1 MAQEVIELEIK
12 ANVKPATK
20 QVDEFTESV
29 DNAKDAQKELNEQIS
44 IQNKVLNDLEKELV
58 ELKAQQDKIPKG
70 AFYAGMADLN
80 KKIKET
86 EKNLK
91 LEKIGLKDLEN
102 QQKDNNRA
110 LKEQAKDLKEVNKEA
125 TDSIGN
131 FRVMGVSLNGVK
143 SAFGKIIPIAKT
155 MFGTIKAGLIST
167 GIGAFVVAIGS
178 LVAYFTSTKKGV
190 DQLKVAFTAIGATI
204 NVLKDRLS
212 DVGEAISLVF
222 QGKWSEA
229 ADKLKQS
236 VKGIVAEIKEEIKV
250 MTSLE
255 KRTQALRDAEIE
267 FTVQRAKTRKEIEKA
282 RLLAEDETKSQEVRI
297 EALKK
302 ALKLEQE
309 TTNKEL
315 ELAREKVAIKTEQ
328 MATAKNLV
336 EAEKELA
343 DLRADVINKET
354 KSFRLQKRVKT
365 EINELEREIEI
376 EEKQRSDKK
385 LKQIADEKKALEE
398 LYDMQIAQADA
409 WLKKAEKDAETEIQI
424 KQALVSAIGNGI
436 GQVSNLMEEGSAAQK
451 TLALTEIGINTAV
464 GLMQGL
470 NIAQKATIA
479 AGPAGALAFP
489 LFYATQ
495 IAAVLGAV
503 GQAKQV
509 LGAGGGGSTGTITP
523 NLTGSTPSPEM
534 LSGKFELG
542 NIQEQQPVQAYV
554 VTDSLTDN
562 QNKLAY
568 IRRRATI

>member
-125 TDSIGN
+125 KDSIGN

-236 VKGIVAEIKEEIKV
+236 VKGIV
-250 MTSLE
+250 
-255 KRTQALRDAEIE
+255 
-267 FTVQRAKTRKEIEKA
+267 
-282 RLLAEDETKSQEVRI
+282 
-297 EALKK
+297 
-302 ALKLEQE
+302 
-309 TTNKEL
+309 
-315 ELAREKVAIKTEQ
+315 
-328 MATAKNLV
+328 
-336 EAEKELA
+336 
-343 DLRADVINKET
+343 
-354 KSFRLQKRVKT
+354 
-365 EINELEREIEI
+365 
-376 EEKQRSDKK
+376 
-385 LKQIADEKKALEE
+385 
-398 LYDMQIAQADA
+398 
-409 WLKKAEKDAETEIQI
+409 
-424 KQALVSAIGNGI
+424 
-436 GQVSNLMEEGSAAQK
+436 
-451 TLALTEIGINTAV
+451 
-464 GLMQGL
+464 
-470 NIAQKATIA
+470 
-479 AGPAGALAFP
+479 
-489 LFYATQ
+489 
-495 IAAVLGAV
+495 
-503 GQAKQV
+503 
-509 LGAGGGGSTGTITP
+509 
-523 NLTGSTPSPEM
+523 EM
-534 LSGKFELG
+534 LK
-542 NIQEQQPVQAYV
+542 
-554 VTDSLTDN
+554 
-562 QNKLAY
+562 
-568 IRRRATI
+568 